1 MSLSVQPLPI
11 SPLPRSIMLVNRAN
25 ELDLLPLRLS
35 EAISIRLQQAIL
47 LLDKSAQ
54 QAIHFLP
61 TTLPTGPDNA

>member
-11 SPLPRSIMLVNRAN
+11 SPLQRSIMLVNRAN

-35 EAISIRLQQAIL
+35 EAISTRLQQAIL

-54 QAIHFLP
+54 QAIRFLP
-61 TTLPTGPDNA
+61 TTLPTGSDNA